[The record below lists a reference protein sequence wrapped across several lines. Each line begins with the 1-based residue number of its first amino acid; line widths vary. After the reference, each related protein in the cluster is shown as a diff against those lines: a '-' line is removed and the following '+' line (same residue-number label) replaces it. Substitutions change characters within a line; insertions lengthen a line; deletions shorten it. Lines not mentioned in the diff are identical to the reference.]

1 MNITITELSTDEL
14 ETIQAGRSGSTHIG
28 YMAPAPNPWGD
39 QSDLISFYKDLSE

>member
-14 ETIQAGRSGSTHIG
+14 ETIQAGRVSTHAG
-28 YMAPAPNPWGD
+28 CMAPVPNPWVD